1 MFSFYNKHN
10 NNLYNKLVELSRNIY
25 FYKKLSLK
33 DSFETRVILI
43 FLHFSI
49 ILININQRKKTK
61 FPQNVFDNIF
71 LNVEYHLREIGHG
84 DVSVNKKMKILNK
97 IFYDI
102 LLRINSGKESNFVIN
117 KLIVKNHLSMNG
129 NVKSQ
134 YIDKI
139 SLYLEDFYNYCFE
152 LDDNSMIEGKI
163 NFKY

>member
-33 DSFETRVILI
+33 DTFETRVILI

-49 ILININQRKKTK
+49 ILININQRKKAK

-84 DVSVNKKMKILNK
+84 DVSVNKKMKTLNK

-102 LLRINSGKESNFVIN
+102 LLRINSGNDPKFLIN
-117 KLIVKNHLSMNG
+117 KLIVKNHLSMNV
-129 NVKSQ
+129 NVKSE

-139 SLYLEDFYNYCFE
+139 ALYLEDFYNFCFE
-152 LDDNSMIEGKI
+152 LDDNSMIKGKI
-163 NFKY
+163 NFKF